1 MKNKMFQPGAILHEV
16 IAGALKSKGT
26 GFEAWCRD
34 NGLHPTTVR
43 QATYGQSG
51 GDRGQAIL
59 GQLIE
64 AAGSDVVEAAYRQRM
79 IMEAEKLQGAAA

>member
-1 MKNKMFQPGAILHEV
+1 MFQPGAILHEV

-26 GFEAWCRD
+26 GFEAWCRE

-59 GQLIE
+59 GQLIA
-64 AAGSDVVEAAYRQRM
+64 AAGVDVVEAAYRQRM
-79 IMEAEKLQGAAA
+79 LIEAQKLGGEVAA